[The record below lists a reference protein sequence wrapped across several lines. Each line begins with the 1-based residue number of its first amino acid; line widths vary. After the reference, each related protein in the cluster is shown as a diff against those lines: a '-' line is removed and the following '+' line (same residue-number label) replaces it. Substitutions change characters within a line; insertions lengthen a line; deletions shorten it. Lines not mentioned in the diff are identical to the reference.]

1 MKKHI
6 FVISLLLA
14 GFSTLFAQDEVKKTE
29 FGLQAGYSYDM
40 PKGTDSQVSGYLNGL
55 HFGPVLNLNIN
66 EMFGFQ
72 TGLLYNYYNTKN
84 KTTPLLNGWWH
95 QTNITLQSVDLPVRF
110 KYTAP
115 VAEDLYA
122 EVFAGPNLNFAISK
136 KTNVEQVADGAV
148 VDNLTVY
155 GDNIYATKDY
165 QIFDLQ
171 FGAGAGIRYL
181 NFKLSAEYN
190 WGIFNRTLK
199 DNKTFRANDI
209 KVGLAYYF

>member
-72 TGLLYNYYNTKN
+72 TGLLYNYYNSKVVSYKVLQN
-84 KTTPLLNGWWH
+84 WK
-95 QTNITLQSVDLPVRF
+95 QANITLQGVDIPFRF

-122 EVFAGPNLNFAISK
+122 EVFAGPNVNLAISK
-136 KTNVEQVADGAV
+136 TTDTQYV
-148 VDNLTVY
+148 VNGSVSDNLTEK

-181 NFKLSAEYN
+181 NFKLSTEYN